1 MTALSAKSL
10 KHAADP
16 EFVAWAVDPAR
27 PFASLLR
34 LYRRDRSKLFV
45 ATVAFAIKHA
55 PVWITPVMTAI
66 MIDAVVRHDTL
77 RHLAWPAAL
86 MVATIALNYPA
97 TLLYVR
103 NQSLAVRNV
112 EALLRKALTR
122 RLQELS
128 IGFHRRT
135 SAGVVQ
141 AKVIRDVET
150 IVEASRQSLDT
161 GLGAVT
167 TLLGAL
173 TLTAMRVPQFLPV
186 YALAVPAAA
195 ALLSLSRR
203 RMRQRNEDFR
213 SQMERMSVRVA
224 EMAHLIPI
232 TRAHAS
238 EARETERVDDA
249 VVGVRS
255 AGLQL
260 DLVNGRFGALSWI
273 GFQTLSVACL
283 VGAAW
288 LAWSDTWGVS
298 TGDVV
303 MLSSYFVQLTG
314 SVTALVLIA
323 PTLTK
328 GLESMRSISDVL
340 VADDIEH
347 NAGKPEISRLRGAIA
362 LSGVRIE
369 YQDSDGEAA
378 IAGLDLS
385 IDAGE
390 TVAFVGPSGSG
401 KSTLL
406 NAVLGFVNPTVG
418 HILIDGTDLQG
429 VDLRSVRR
437 QMAVVPQETLLFEG
451 SIRDNVTYGSA
462 TLSDDVVTEAL
473 AKAQAWEFVVEM
485 GGLDATIGEHGARLS
500 GGQRQRISIAR
511 ALVRDPKILLLD
523 EATSALDSESER
535 LVQVALTHLMSGRTT
550 LVVAHRLSTV
560 RAAHRIVVMDR
571 GRMVEVG
578 SHDELLL
585 ARGLYARMHRA
596 S

>member
-1 MTALSAKSL
+1 M
-10 KHAADP
+10 
-16 EFVAWAVDPAR
+16 AVDPTR
-27 PFASLLR
+27 PMASLVR
-34 LYRRDRSKLFV
+34 LYRGERAKLIV
-45 ATVAFAIKHA
+45 AACAFTIKHS

-66 MIDAVVRHDTL
+66 IIDAVVRHDSL
-77 RHLAWPAAL
+77 PHLVWPAAL
-86 MVATIALNYPA
+86 MLGTIALNYPA
-97 TLLYVR
+97 TLVYVR
-103 NQSLAVRNV
+103 TQSLAVRNV
-112 EALLRKALTR
+112 EARLRRALTR

-141 AKVIRDVET
+141 AKVVRDVET
-150 IVEASRQSLDT
+150 IVEASRQTLDT

-167 TLLGAL
+167 TLIGAL
-173 TLTAMRVPQFLPV
+173 TLTALRVPQFLPV

-195 ALLSLSRR
+195 VLVVLSRR
-203 RMRQRNEDFR
+203 RLRQRNEDFR

-224 EMAHLIPI
+224 EMTHLIPI

-283 VGAAW
+283 VGAAG
-288 LAWSDTWGVS
+288 LAWSGTWGVS

-328 GLESMRSISDVL
+328 GLESVRSICEVL
-340 VADDIEH
+340 VADETEK
-347 NAGKPEISRLRGAIA
+347 NAGKPEVAPLRGAIRV
-362 LSGVRIE
+362 SGLRID
-369 YQDSDGEAA
+369 YPDSDGQAA
-378 IAGLDLS
+378 IQGIDLE

-390 TVAFVGPSGSG
+390 MVAIVGPSGSG

-406 NAVLGFVNPTVG
+406 NAVLGFIPPTGGQILLDG
-418 HILIDGTDLQG
+418 HDLHG
-429 VDLRSVRR
+429 VDLRSVRKY
-437 QMAVVPQETLLFEG
+437 MAVVPQETLLFEG
-451 SIRDNVTYGSA
+451 TIRDNVTYGNGA
-462 TLSDDVVTEAL
+462 LTDAVVIKAL
-473 AKAQAWEFVVEM
+473 AQAQAWSFVEEL
-485 GGLDATIGEHGARLS
+485 GGLDATVGALGARLS

-535 LVQVALTHLMSGRTT
+535 LVQVAMTHLMSGRTT
-550 LVVAHRLSTV
+550 IVVAHRLSTV
-560 RAAHRIVVMDR
+560 RAAHRIVVMDK
-571 GRMVEVG
+571 GRIAELG
-578 SHDELLL
+578 SHAELL
-585 ARGLYARMHRA
+585 AADGMYARMHRA

>member
-1 MTALSAKSL
+1 MSALTARKQP
-10 KHAADP
+10 HAAGPELVASAIDP
-16 EFVAWAVDPAR
+16 TR
-27 PFASLLR
+27 PFGSLLR
-34 LYRRDRSKLFV
+34 LYKTERTKLIF
-45 ATVAFAIKHA
+45 ATVAFTIKHA

-66 MIDAVVRHDTL
+66 IIDAVVRHDTIL
-77 RHLAWPAAL
+77 HLTWPAAL

-112 EALLRKALTR
+112 EALLRKSLTR

-135 SAGVVQ
+135 SAGVLQ
-141 AKVIRDVET
+141 ARVIRDVET
-150 IVEASRQSLDT
+150 VVDASRQSLDT

-167 TLLGAL
+167 TLIGAL
-173 TLTAMRVPQFLPV
+173 TLTALRVPQFLSV
-186 YALAVPAAA
+186 YAIAVPAAA
-195 ALLSLSRR
+195 VLLALSRR

-224 EMAHLIPI
+224 EMAYLIPI

-238 EARETERVDDA
+238 EAREMERVDDA

-288 LAWSDTWGVS
+288 LAWSGTWGVS

-328 GLESMRSISDVL
+328 GLESVRSISEVL

-347 NAGKPEISRLRGAIA
+347 NAGKPAISRLSGAIRM
-362 LSGVRIE
+362 SGVRIE
-369 YQDSDGEAA
+369 YPDSDGEAA
-378 IAGLDLS
+378 IEDFDLE
-385 IDAGE
+385 INAGE

-406 NAVLGFVNPTVG
+406 NAVLGFVNPTAG
-418 HILIDGTDLQG
+418 HILIDGNDLQG

-437 QMAVVPQETLLFEG
+437 QVAVVPQETLLFEG
-451 SIRDNVTYGSA
+451 SIRENVTYGSSNV
-462 TLSDDVVTEAL
+462 TDDVVEEAL
-473 AKAQAWEFVVEM
+473 ANAQAWNFVAEM
-485 GGLDATIGEHGARLS
+485 GGLDATIGELGARLS

-511 ALVRDPKILLLD
+511 ALVRDPRILLLD

-535 LVQVALTHLMSGRTT
+535 LVRVALTHIMSGRTT

-560 RAAHRIVVMDR
+560 RAAHRIVVLDS
-571 GRMVEVG
+571 GRIAEVG
-578 SHDELLL
+578 SHEDLLQ
-585 ARGLYARMHRA
+585 AGGMYARMHRA

>member
-1 MTALSAKSL
+1 MAKKPPRGAWPAAVAAL
-10 KHAADP
+10 
-16 EFVAWAVDPAR
+16 VDPAR
-27 PFASLLR
+27 PFASLIR
-34 LYRRDRSKLFV
+34 LYRGERAKL
-45 ATVAFAIKHA
+45 ARAAVAFAIKHA
-55 PVWITPVMTAI
+55 PVWITPVVTATI
-66 MIDAVVRHDTL
+66 IDAVVRRDTVRDL
-77 RHLAWPAAL
+77 VWPSAL
-86 MVATIALNYPA
+86 LVVTIALNYPA
-97 TLLYVR
+97 TLVYVR
-103 NQSLAVRNV
+103 NQSLAVRNI
-112 EALLRKALTR
+112 EAALRTALTG

-135 SAGVVQ
+135 SAGVLQ
-141 AKVIRDVET
+141 AKVVRDVES

-167 TLLGAL
+167 TLAGAL
-173 TLTAMRVPQFLPV
+173 TLTAVRVPQFLPV

-195 ALLSLSRR
+195 IVLAMSRR
-203 RMRQRNEDFR
+203 RLRQRNEDFR
-213 SQMERMSVRVA
+213 AQMERMSVRVA

-238 EARETERVDDA
+238 EAREAERVDDA

-273 GFQTLSVACL
+273 GFQMLSVACL
-283 VGAAW
+283 VGAAA
-288 LAWSDTWGVS
+288 LAWAGWWGVS

-328 GLESMRSISDVL
+328 GLASVRSISEVL

-347 NAGKPEISRLRGAIA
+347 NAGKPQIGEVSGSISMAGL
-362 LSGVRIE
+362 RIE
-369 YQDSDGEAA
+369 YPDADGDAA
-378 IAGLDLS
+378 IEGLDLV
-385 IDAGE
+385 IEAGQ

-406 NAVLGFVNPTVG
+406 NAVLGFVNPTSG
-418 HILIDGTDLQG
+418 SLLIDGHDLQG
-429 VDLRSVRR
+429 VDLRSVRSHV
-437 QMAVVPQETLLFEG
+437 AVVPQETLLFEG
-451 SIRDNVTYGSA
+451 TIRENVTYGSPC
-462 TLSDDVVTEAL
+462 LSDDAVEEAL
-473 AKAQAWEFVVEM
+473 AKAQAWEFVAGL
-485 GGLDATIGEHGARLS
+485 GGLDARIGDQGARLS

-511 ALVRDPKILLLD
+511 ALVRNPKILLLD

-535 LVQVALTHLMSGRTT
+535 LVQLALGHLMRGRTT

-560 RAAHRIVVMDR
+560 RAAHRIVVMER
-571 GRMVEVG
+571 GRMVESG
-578 SHDELLL
+578 SHEELLKVG
-585 ARGLYARMHRA
+585 GLYSRMHGA
-596 S
+596 M

>member
-1 MTALSAKSL
+1 MEPDSAAL
-10 KHAADP
+10 
-16 EFVAWAVDPAR
+16 AVDPTR
-27 PFASLLR
+27 PFASLVR
-34 LYRRDRSKLFV
+34 LYRGERTKLIV
-45 ATVAFAIKHA
+45 ATVAFTIKHS
-55 PVWITPVMTAI
+55 PVWIAPVMTAI
-66 MIDAVVRHDTL
+66 IIDAVVQHGPIT
-77 RHLAWPAAL
+77 HLVWPAAL
-86 MVATIALNYPA
+86 LVGTILLNYPV
-97 TLLYVR
+97 TVLYVR
-103 NQSLAVRNV
+103 KQSLAVRNV
-112 EALLRKALTR
+112 EALLRRALTR

-150 IVEASRQSLDT
+150 IVDASRQSLDT

-167 TLLGAL
+167 TLIGAL
-173 TLTAMRVPQFLPV
+173 TLTALRVPQFLPV
-186 YALAVPAAA
+186 YALAVPAGA
-195 ALLSLSRR
+195 ALLVLSRR
-203 RMRQRNEDFR
+203 RMRQRNMDFR

-238 EARETERVDDA
+238 EARETESVDDA
-249 VVGVRS
+249 VGGVRT
-255 AGLQL
+255 AGLEL

-283 VGAAW
+283 VGAAG
-288 LAWSDTWGVS
+288 LAWSGTWGVS

-323 PTLTK
+323 PILTK
-328 GLESMRSISDVL
+328 GLESVRSVAEVL

-347 NAGKPEISRLRGAIA
+347 NAGKPEIGQISGAIC
-362 LSGVRIE
+362 LSGLRIE
-369 YQDSDGEAA
+369 YSDAGGKAA
-378 IAGLDLS
+378 IEGLDLA
-385 IDAGE
+385 IAAGE
-390 TVAFVGPSGSG
+390 TVALVGPSGSG

-406 NAVLGFVNPTVG
+406 NAVLGFVNPSAGQILVDG
-418 HILIDGTDLQG
+418 HDLHR

-437 QMAVVPQETLLFEG
+437 QVGVVPQETLLFEG
-451 SIRDNVTYGSA
+451 SVRDNVTYGR
-462 TLSDDVVTEAL
+462 SDLADDGVKAAL
-473 AKAQAWEFVVEM
+473 EQAQAWDFVAQM
-485 GGLDATIGEHGARLS
+485 GGLDARIGERGARLS

-523 EATSALDSESER
+523 EATSALDGDSER

-560 RAAHRIVVMDR
+560 RAAHRIIVLDK
-571 GRMVEVG
+571 GRIVEEG
-578 SHDELLL
+578 NHEELLQSD
-585 ARGLYARMHRA
+585 GVYARMHRA